1 MSNDP
6 VSGAAPGRAAVSGSA
21 VTATLAAAAAMR
33 KVSVVLVRHGETRYN
48 KAKLLQGQGVDE
60 PLSQFGFKQA
70 EAAGKFLSNIKF
82 THVFSSD
89 LQRAKQTASTIVLK
103 NSHGSKLEIICDT
116 RLRER
121 KYGIVEGKPL
131 NELRAMAKAAGE
143 KCPFFTPP
151 GAETV
156 DEVQARA
163 EDFLS
168 HLCQLLMKITEKDS
182 APEQLDKVADD
193 LGDSHTSLKNP
204 SCVDLNGSDINDDN
218 SDTPVANVL
227 IVSHGGFIRQWV
239 RHFVEDLKCLLPQSF
254 DESKA
259 FSVCPN
265 TAVSSF
271 TLTFNQVV
279 SFSPSIICNYLY
291 NCSHL
296 DGITL

>member
-1 MSNDP
+1 MMKF
-6 VSGAAPGRAAVSGSA
+6 G
-21 VTATLAAAAAMR
+21 VT
-33 KVSVVLVRHGETRYN
+33 LVRHGETRYN
-48 KAKLLQGQGVDE
+48 KAKILQGQGVDE

-89 LQRAKQTASTIVLK
+89 LQRAKQTASAIVLK
-103 NSHGSKLEIICDT
+103 NSYGSKLKIICDT

-131 NELRAMAKAAGE
+131 NELRAMAKSAGQ

-156 DEVQARA
+156 AEVQARA
-163 EDFLS
+163 EDFFNY
-168 HLCQLLMKITEKDS
+168 LCQLLMENTEKGNG
-182 APEQLDKVADD
+182 APDQFEAVADYSGG
-193 LGDSHTSLKNP
+193 LHISLKNP
-204 SCVDLNGSDINDDN
+204 SCVDFNSSDINDDN
-218 SDTPVANVL
+218 SGTPVDLMANVL
-227 IVSHGGFIRQWV
+227 VVSHGGFIRQWV
-239 RHFVEDLKCLLPQSF
+239 RYFVEDLKCLLPQSF

-271 TLTFNQVV
+271 IITFNQVA
-279 SFSPSIICNYLY
+279 SSSPGIMCDYLY
-291 NCSHL
+291 KCSHIDDISL
-296 DGITL
+296 

>member
-1 MSNDP
+1 
-6 VSGAAPGRAAVSGSA
+6 
-21 VTATLAAAAAMR
+21 MR
-33 KVSVVLVRHGETRYN
+33 KVGVVLVRHGETSYN

-60 PLSQFGFKQA
+60 PLSEFGFKQA

-121 KYGIVEGKPL
+121 KYGIIEGKPL
-131 NELRAMAKAAGE
+131 NELRAMAKAAGQ

-151 GAETV
+151 GAETL

-163 EDFLS
+163 EDFLN
-168 HLCQLLMKITEKDS
+168 HLCQLLMKITEKDNS

-193 LGDSHTSLKNP
+193 SGDSHTSLKNP
-204 SCVDLNGSDINDDN
+204 SSVENGSDISDDN
-218 SDTPVANVL
+218 SDILVANVL

-239 RHFVEDLKCLLPQSF
+239 RHFVEDLKCLLPRSF

-271 TLTFNQVV
+271 TLTFNQV
-279 SFSPSIICNYLY
+279 SSSPSIICNYLY

>member
-1 MSNDP
+1 
-6 VSGAAPGRAAVSGSA
+6 
-21 VTATLAAAAAMR
+21 MR

-70 EAAGKFLSNIKF
+70 EAAGEFLSNIKF

-182 APEQLDKVADD
+182 APEQLDKVAVD

-239 RHFVEDLKCLLPQSF
+239 RHFVEDLKCRLPQSF